1 MGSDIDVDYE
11 VIVMLKIVKKLGQG
25 DVVLQFGIFWIV
37 MMNIV
42 KIFGPRGLGPQFGIF
57 GIVMMKIVK
66 IFGPRGRG
74 RPMVARQAL
83 SAYLHLKGEPDLW
96 SR

>member
-1 MGSDIDVDYE
+1 
-11 VIVMLKIVKKLGQG
+11 MLKIVKIFGPRG
-25 DVVLQFGIFWIV
+25 RSPPFGIFWIV
-37 MMNIV
+37 MMKIV

-57 GIVMMKIVK
+57 GIVMIKIVK

>member
-1 MGSDIDVDYE
+1 
-11 VIVMLKIVKKLGQG
+11 MLIMRRY
-25 DVVLQFGIFWIV
+25 IFWIV
-37 MMNIV
+37 MMKIV
-42 KIFGPRGLGPQFGIF
+42 KIFGPRGLGPQFWIF

>member
-1 MGSDIDVDYE
+1 
-11 VIVMLKIVKKLGQG
+11 
-25 DVVLQFGIFWIV
+25 
-37 MMNIV
+37 MMKIV
-42 KIFGPRGLGPQFGIF
+42 KIFGPRDVGPPIWDVLDS
-57 GIVMMKIVK
+57 IMKIVK

-74 RPMVARQAL
+74 PPMVARQAL

>member
-1 MGSDIDVDYE
+1 M
-11 VIVMLKIVKKLGQG
+11 
-25 DVVLQFGIFWIV
+25 
-37 MMNIV
+37 
-42 KIFGPRGLGPQFGIF
+42 
-57 GIVMMKIVK
+57 MMKILK

-74 RPMVARQAL
+74 PPIWDFWDSDDKIVKIFGPCGRGPPMVARQAL

>member
-1 MGSDIDVDYE
+1 M
-11 VIVMLKIVKKLGQG
+11 GQG
-25 DVVLQFGIFWIV
+25 D
-37 MMNIV
+37 
-42 KIFGPRGLGPQFGIF
+42 FGPLIRDVWDIDDEDIWPRGNGPPIWDFWDSDD
-57 GIVMMKIVK
+57 KIVK

-74 RPMVARQAL
+74 PPMVARQAL

>member
-1 MGSDIDVDYE
+1 MGPLIRDVWDIDDE
-11 VIVMLKIVKKLGQG
+11 DI
-25 DVVLQFGIFWIV
+25 W
-37 MMNIV
+37 
-42 KIFGPRGLGPQFGIF
+42 PRGNCPPIWDLWDSDD
-57 GIVMMKIVK
+57 KIVK